1 MCSLGS
7 QELLWQSPT
16 IVVLV
21 VLCLGGVAVV
31 LATMVSDFLWQRR
44 ERDHEAAREEVP
56 PDERDGTGPPHRKTT
71 SRRPTA
77 SARAPRW

>member
-1 MCSLGS
+1 MSSLGS

-31 LATMVSDFLWQRR
+31 LATVVSDFLWQRR
-44 ERDHEAAREEVP
+44 ERDHQAAREELP
-56 PDERDGTGPPHRKTT
+56 PAERDRPRPAQEKTT

-77 SARAPRW
+77 TARAPRW

>member
-21 VLCLGGVAVV
+21 VLCMGGVAVV

-44 ERDHEAAREEVP
+44 ERDQQAAREKLQ
-56 PDERDGTGPPHRKTT
+56 PDERDRPSPAHSETT

-77 SARAPRW
+77 TARAPRW